1 MLTATQTVKMGYLAQ
16 SNIKNS
22 NSYLD
27 KSLYIVNRNLLW
39 QQSSH
44 NKQIL
49 KCYSM

>member
-22 NSYLD
+22 NTNLD
-27 KSLYIVNRNLLW
+27 KSLYIVNRNLL
-39 QQSSH
+39 QSSH